1 MNKHM
6 FDELSSR
13 LAGLI
18 STTSELGQETRV
30 KVEKALKH
38 GLKDLDVLTREE
50 FDAQAR
56 ALTRAQQRVTELEAL
71 IGHLESRLDGLE
83 RQHEDQA

>member
-1 MNKHM
+1 MTKDL

-18 STTSELGQETRV
+18 STTSELGQEARI

-50 FDAQAR
+50 FDGQAR
-56 ALTRAQQRVTELEAL
+56 ALARAQQRMTKLETL
-71 IGHLESRLDGLE
+71 IGHLESRLDSLE
-83 RQHEDQA
+83 RQHED